1 MNVSDQSINRMNTL
15 ETPWSWSG
23 VPRGLAALVLAIGIV
38 VAARVR
44 ADPLPPPGAPP
55 PKKQVKPKN
64 KKLTGPELYAIHCNR
79 CHPERYSPE
88 RTDAQWQTILL
99 HMRVRANLP
108 AEQARTIL
116 KFLQEDSGK

>member
-15 ETPWSWSG
+15 ETPWWRSA

-38 VAARVR
+38 AAARVR

-64 KKLTGPELYAIHCNR
+64 KKLNLCAIR
-79 CHPERYSPE
+79 CCRRDFGRGS
-88 RTDAQWQTILL
+88 T
-99 HMRVRANLP
+99 ANLP
-108 AEQARTIL
+108 
-116 KFLQEDSGK
+116 